1 MTAED
6 ITSTISIEKEIS
18 PNLAA
23 KTHVIRVAC
32 TENDDWVQM
41 SDAPYNY
48 TAVYAAFALV
58 ANALEAVTIADDTK
72 IVFGAG
78 GTDTITVLVVGV

>member
-1 MTAED
+1 MTAAD
-6 ITSTISIEKEIS
+6 ITSTISIEKEVS

-23 KTHVIRVAC
+23 KMHVIRVTC

-41 SDAPYNY
+41 STAPYSY
-48 TAVYAAFALV
+48 TTVYAAFALV
-58 ANALEAVTIADDTK
+58 TNALEAVTIADDTK

-78 GTDTITVLVVGV
+78 GTDTITVLVIGV